1 MNWKRGLGEV
11 ALIVVAIAASLCVP
25 VVLVSVLNASLLG
38 PADYVGLMVL
48 KLAVIVAL
56 TPGALSNA
64 AGMVGFGLLIGSLG
78 MDVNSGVMRDLWVF
92 TTYNA
97 ELIDP
102 QELSGLLALDSTLV
116 VPLVLVFGFL
126 LPLAAA
132 YASEPATMR
141 RQGGYRLVYHVFFF
155 QHCIPALLLMRQ
167 PWVKPPWV
175 LPCIVFW
182 GALLCVWLELPV
194 TQIPLICLGVFVLGL
209 FFHRLNLSWPPFV
222 AGFMLSPL
230 LEENLRRSL
239 LLSRGSL
246 WVFLNHPISAAT
258 LGGALLALLCG
269 AGARA
274 LLRERAKRQ
283 AAERAAG
290 LEQPAQIELA
300 ELNTSPSCERTTP

>member
-25 VVLVSVLNASLLG
+25 VVLVSVLNVLKASLLG

-48 KLAVIVAL
+48 VLAVIVAL
-56 TPGALSNA
+56 TPGLLLEA
-64 AGMVGFGLLIGSLG
+64 ASMAGLGLLIGALG
-78 MDVNSGVMRDLWVF
+78 EDVNSGMVRGEELGLGDLLRAVDW
-92 TTYNA
+92 T
-97 ELIDP
+97 
-102 QELSGLLALDSTLV
+102 QV

-132 YASEPATMR
+132 YASEPAAIR
-141 RQGGYRLVYHVFFF
+141 RQGGYRLVYHLFFF
-155 QHCIPALLLMRQ
+155 APCIPALLLMRQ

-175 LPCIVFW
+175 LPCVVFW
-182 GALLCVWLELPV
+182 CALLCVLLELPV
-194 TQIPLICLGVFVLGL
+194 TQIPLICLGVFAFGL
-209 FFHRLNLSWPPFV
+209 LFLRLDLNWVPFCSGFFLSSV
-222 AGFMLSPL
+222 
-230 LEENLRRSL
+230 LEEDLRQSF
-239 LLSRGSL
+239 LLSKGSL

-269 AGARA
+269 RGARA
-274 LLRERAKRQ
+274 LLRKRAKRR